1 MAGMLTAI
9 SKMTFDQLT
18 NCFPQVW
25 QFALATLRAQKEREL
40 RQEKAKEEARIEAAK
55 PINRLKQ
62 SYFNYM
68 VVKRCYDVR
77 LGYAVVWINEIE
89 MERAR
94 RAVSAIETS
103 IFKEDSSIDKN
114 DAWQEAAKV
123 IRVSTQPVEQYFC
136 QRAYNELL
144 NAEPYSPPV
153 KDFGADNH

>member
-1 MAGMLTAI
+1 MLTAI
-9 SKMTFDQLT
+9 SKMTFDQFT

-103 IFKEDSSIDKN
+103 ILKEEFIN
-114 DAWQEAAKV
+114 
-123 IRVSTQPVEQYFC
+123 R
-136 QRAYNELL
+136 
-144 NAEPYSPPV
+144 
-153 KDFGADNH
+153 